1 VAERR
6 SPKASGDGAG
16 PSPQGYA
23 PTDFDRYRPGD
34 RIFIP
39 CAGGP
44 SISRLET
51 YPPPLE
57 MEERYGLYVLEDDGP
72 VEQWRY
78 LFVPH
83 VPHVPHVP

>member
-16 PSPQGYA
+16 PSPPSYA
-23 PTDFDRYRPGD
+23 LTDIVRYRPAD
-34 RIFIP
+34 RLFMA
-39 CAGGP
+39 CVGGP
-44 SISRLET
+44 SISRWEI

-57 MEERYGLYVLEDDGP
+57 IDERHGLYVLEDDGP

-83 VPHVPHVP
+83 LP